1 MVSFKGGK
9 IMIDNNLVNELLE
22 KSKKI
27 EAQIEQ
33 DKHKSQELNNKLIEL
48 NTKKQQV
55 LDELKNLGVT
65 EETLDSTIENLCKE
79 VQDGIAKFE
88 ELNK

>member
-1 MVSFKGGK
+1 
-9 IMIDNNLVNELLE
+9 MINNALVNELLE

-27 EAQIEQ
+27 EQQIEE
-33 DKHKSQELNNKLIEL
+33 DKKKSQELNNKLIEL

-55 LDELKNLGVT
+55 LDELKSLGVT
-65 EETLDSTIENLCKE
+65 EETLDATIETLCKE
-79 VQDGIAKFE
+79 VQNGIAKFE

>member
-1 MVSFKGGK
+1 
-9 IMIDNNLVNELLE
+9 MIDNDLVNELLE

-27 EAQIEQ
+27 EKQIEE
-33 DKHKSQELNNKLIEL
+33 DKKKSQELNNKLIEL

-55 LDELKNLGVT
+55 LDELKSLGVT
-65 EETLDSTIENLCKE
+65 EETLDTTIETLCKE
-79 VQDGIAKFE
+79 VQNGIAKFE

>member
-33 DKHKSQELNNKLIEL
+33 DKKKSQELNNKLIEL

>member
-1 MVSFKGGK
+1 
-9 IMIDNNLVNELLE
+9 MIDNALVNELLE

-27 EAQIEQ
+27 EQQIEE
-33 DKHKSQELNNKLIEL
+33 DKKKSQELNNKLIEL

-55 LDELKNLGVT
+55 LDELKSLGVT
-65 EETLDSTIENLCKE
+65 EETLDATIETLCKE
-79 VQDGIAKFE
+79 VQNGIAKFE

>member
-1 MVSFKGGK
+1 
-9 IMIDNNLVNELLE
+9 MIDNDLVNELLE

-27 EAQIEQ
+27 EQQIEE
-33 DKHKSQELNNKLIEL
+33 DKKKSQELNNKLIEL

-55 LDELKNLGVT
+55 LDELKSLGVT
-65 EETLDSTIENLCKE
+65 EETLDSTIETLCKE
-79 VQDGIAKFE
+79 VQNGIAKFE

>member
-1 MVSFKGGK
+1 
-9 IMIDNNLVNELLE
+9 MIDNNLVNELLE

-33 DKHKSQELNNKLIEL
+33 DKQKSQELNNKLIEL

-55 LDELKNLGVT
+55 LDELKSLGVT
-65 EETLDSTIENLCKE
+65 EETLDSTIETLCKE
-79 VQDGIAKFE
+79 VQDGITKFE
-88 ELNK
+88 ELSK

>member
-33 DKHKSQELNNKLIEL
+33 DKQKSQELNNKLIEL

-55 LDELKNLGVT
+55 LDELKSLGVT
-65 EETLDSTIENLCKE
+65 EETLDCTIENLCKE

>member
-1 MVSFKGGK
+1 MVSFRGGK
-9 IMIDNNLVNELLE
+9 IMINNNLVNELLE

-33 DKHKSQELNNKLIEL
+33 DKQKSQELNNKLIEL

-55 LDELKNLGVT
+55 LDELKSLGVT
-65 EETLDSTIENLCKE
+65 EETLDSTIETLCKE

>member
-1 MVSFKGGK
+1 VSFKGSK
-9 IMIDNNLVNELLE
+9 IMIDNKLINELLE

-27 EAQIEQ
+27 EQQIEE
-33 DKHKSQELNNKLIEL
+33 DKKKSQELNNKLIEL

>member
-1 MVSFKGGK
+1 MVSFRGGK

-27 EAQIEQ
+27 EQQIEE
-33 DKHKSQELNNKLIEL
+33 DKKKSQELNNKLIEL

-55 LDELKNLGVT
+55 LDELKSLGVT

>member
-1 MVSFKGGK
+1 
-9 IMIDNNLVNELLE
+9 MIDNNLVNELLE

-33 DKHKSQELNNKLIEL
+33 DKQKSQELNNKLIEL

-55 LDELKNLGVT
+55 LDELKSLGVT
-65 EETLDSTIENLCKE
+65 EETLDSTIETLCEE
-79 VQDGIAKFE
+79 VQDGITKFE
-88 ELNK
+88 ELSK

>member
-1 MVSFKGGK
+1 MVSFRGGK

-33 DKHKSQELNNKLIEL
+33 DKQKSQELNNKLIEL

-55 LDELKNLGVT
+55 LDELKSLDVT
-65 EETLDSTIENLCKE
+65 EETLDSTIETLCKE

>member
-1 MVSFKGGK
+1 MSFRGGK

-27 EAQIEQ
+27 EAQIKE
-33 DKHKSQELNNKLIEL
+33 DKKKSQELNNKLIEL

-55 LDELKNLGVT
+55 LDELKSLGVT
-65 EETLDSTIENLCKE
+65 EETLDSTIKTLCKE
-79 VQDGIAKFE
+79 VQDGITKFE

>member
-27 EAQIEQ
+27 EQQIEE
-33 DKHKSQELNNKLIEL
+33 DKKKSQELNNKLIEL

-55 LDELKNLGVT
+55 LDELKSLGVT
-65 EETLDSTIENLCKE
+65 EDTLDSTIENLYKE

>member
-33 DKHKSQELNNKLIEL
+33 DKQKSQELNNKLIEL

-55 LDELKNLGVT
+55 LDELKSLGVT

-79 VQDGIAKFE
+79 VQDSINKFN
-88 ELNK
+88 ELYD

>member
-1 MVSFKGGK
+1 
-9 IMIDNNLVNELLE
+9 MIDNALVNELLE

-27 EAQIEQ
+27 EQQIEE
-33 DKHKSQELNNKLIEL
+33 DKKKSQELNNKIIEL

-55 LDELKNLGVT
+55 LDELKSLGVT
-65 EETLDSTIENLCKE
+65 EETLDTTIETLCQE
-79 VQDGIAKFE
+79 VQNGIAKFE

>member
-1 MVSFKGGK
+1 
-9 IMIDNNLVNELLE
+9 MIDNNLVNELLE

-33 DKHKSQELNNKLIEL
+33 DKQKSQELNNKLIEL

-55 LDELKNLGVT
+55 LDELKSLGVT
-65 EETLDSTIENLCKE
+65 EETLDVTIESLCKE

-88 ELNK
+88 ELSK

>member
-1 MVSFKGGK
+1 
-9 IMIDNNLVNELLE
+9 MIDNNLVNELLE

-33 DKHKSQELNNKLIEL
+33 DKQKSQELNNKLIEL

-55 LDELKNLGVT
+55 LDELKSLGVT
-65 EETLDSTIENLCKE
+65 EETLDATIETLCKE
-79 VQDGIAKFE
+79 VQDGIAKFQ
-88 ELNK
+88 ELSK

>member
-33 DKHKSQELNNKLIEL
+33 DKRKSQELNNKLIEL

-55 LDELKNLGVT
+55 LDELKSLGVT
-65 EETLDSTIENLCKE
+65 EDTLDSTIENLCKE

-88 ELNK
+88 EFNK

>member
-1 MVSFKGGK
+1 
-9 IMIDNNLVNELLE
+9 MINNALVNELLE

-27 EAQIEQ
+27 EQQIAE
-33 DKHKSQELNNKLIEL
+33 DKKKSQELNNKLIEL

-55 LDELKNLGVT
+55 LDELKSLGVT
-65 EETLDSTIENLCKE
+65 EETLDATIETLCKE
-79 VQDGIAKFE
+79 VQNGIAKFE

>member
-1 MVSFKGGK
+1 
-9 IMIDNNLVNELLE
+9 MIDNALVNELLE

-27 EAQIEQ
+27 EQQIEE
-33 DKHKSQELNNKLIEL
+33 DKKKSQELNNKLIEL

-55 LDELKNLGVT
+55 LDELKSLGVT
-65 EETLDSTIENLCKE
+65 EETLDTTIETLCKE
-79 VQDGIAKFE
+79 VQNGIAKFE

>member
-1 MVSFKGGK
+1 MVPFRGGK

-27 EAQIEQ
+27 EQQIEQ
-33 DKHKSQELNNKLIEL
+33 DKQKSQELNNKLIEL

-55 LDELKNLGVT
+55 LDELKSLGVT
-65 EETLDSTIENLCKE
+65 EETLDSTIETLCKE

>member
-1 MVSFKGGK
+1 
-9 IMIDNNLVNELLE
+9 MIDNALVNELLE

-33 DKHKSQELNNKLIEL
+33 DKQKSQELNNKLIEL

-55 LDELKNLGVT
+55 LDELKSLGVT
-65 EETLDSTIENLCKE
+65 EETLDATIETLCKE
-79 VQDGIAKFE
+79 VQNGIAKFE

>member
-1 MVSFKGGK
+1 
-9 IMIDNNLVNELLE
+9 MIDNNLVNELLE

-27 EAQIEQ
+27 EAQIKQ
-33 DKHKSQELNNKLIEL
+33 DKQKSQELNNKLIEL

-55 LDELKNLGVT
+55 LDELKSLNVT
-65 EETLDSTIENLCKE
+65 EETLDSTIENLYKE
-79 VQDGIAKFE
+79 VQDGIRKFE

>member
-1 MVSFKGGK
+1 
-9 IMIDNNLVNELLE
+9 MIDNNLVNELLE

-33 DKHKSQELNNKLIEL
+33 DKQKSQELNNKLTEL

-55 LDELKNLGVT
+55 LDELKSLGVT
-65 EETLDSTIENLCKE
+65 EETLDSTIETLCEE
-79 VQDGIAKFE
+79 VQDGITKFE
-88 ELNK
+88 ELSK

>member
-1 MVSFKGGK
+1 
-9 IMIDNNLVNELLE
+9 MIDNNLVNELLE

-65 EETLDSTIENLCKE
+65 EETLDSTIESLCKE

-88 ELNK
+88 ELSK

>member
-1 MVSFKGGK
+1 
-9 IMIDNNLVNELLE
+9 MIDNALVNELLE

-27 EAQIEQ
+27 EKQIEE
-33 DKHKSQELNNKLIEL
+33 DKKKSQELNNKLIEL

-55 LDELKNLGVT
+55 LDELKSLGVT
-65 EETLDSTIENLCKE
+65 EETLDATIETLCKE
-79 VQDGIAKFE
+79 VQNGIAKFE

>member
-1 MVSFKGGK
+1 
-9 IMIDNNLVNELLE
+9 MIDNNLVNELLE

-33 DKHKSQELNNKLIEL
+33 DKQKSQELNNKLIEL

-55 LDELKNLGVT
+55 LDELKSLGIT
-65 EETLDSTIENLCKE
+65 EETLDATIENLCKE
-79 VQDGIAKFE
+79 VQDSINKFN
-88 ELNK
+88 ELHD

>member
-1 MVSFKGGK
+1 
-9 IMIDNNLVNELLE
+9 MIDNNLVKELLE

-27 EAQIEQ
+27 EQQIAE
-33 DKHKSQELNNKLIEL
+33 DKQKSQELNNKLIEL

-55 LDELKNLGVT
+55 LDELKSLGVT
-65 EETLDSTIENLCKE
+65 EDALDSTIENLCKE

>member
-1 MVSFKGGK
+1 
-9 IMIDNNLVNELLE
+9 MIDNNLVNELLE

-27 EAQIEQ
+27 EQQIEE
-33 DKHKSQELNNKLIEL
+33 DKKKSQELNNKLIEL

-55 LDELKNLGVT
+55 LDELKSLGVT
-65 EETLDSTIENLCKE
+65 EDTLDSTIENLYKE

>member
-1 MVSFKGGK
+1 MVSFRGGK
-9 IMIDNNLVNELLE
+9 IMIDNALVNELLE

-27 EAQIEQ
+27 EQQIEE
-33 DKHKSQELNNKLIEL
+33 DKKKSQELNNKLIEL

-55 LDELKNLGVT
+55 LDELKSLGVT
-65 EETLDSTIENLCKE
+65 EETLDTTIETLCQE
-79 VQDGIAKFE
+79 VQNGIAKFE

>member
-1 MVSFKGGK
+1 
-9 IMIDNNLVNELLE
+9 MINNALVNELLE

-27 EAQIEQ
+27 EAQIEE
-33 DKHKSQELNNKLIEL
+33 DKKKSQELNNKLIEL

-55 LDELKNLGVT
+55 LDELKSLGVT
-65 EETLDSTIENLCKE
+65 EETLDTTIETLCKE
-79 VQDGIAKFE
+79 VQNGIAKFE

>member
-1 MVSFKGGK
+1 
-9 IMIDNNLVNELLE
+9 MIDNNLVNELLE

-27 EAQIEQ
+27 EAQIEE
-33 DKHKSQELNNKLIEL
+33 DKKKSQELNNKLIEL

-55 LDELKNLGVT
+55 LDELKSLGVT
-65 EETLDSTIENLCKE
+65 EETLDATIETLCQE
-79 VQDGIAKFE
+79 VQNGITKFE

>member
-1 MVSFKGGK
+1 
-9 IMIDNNLVNELLE
+9 MIDNNLVNELLE

-33 DKHKSQELNNKLIEL
+33 DKQKSQELNNKLIEL

-55 LDELKNLGVT
+55 LDELKSLGVT
-65 EETLDSTIENLCKE
+65 EDTLDSTIENLYKE

>member
-27 EAQIEQ
+27 EQQIEE
-33 DKHKSQELNNKLIEL
+33 DKKKSQELNNKLIEL

-55 LDELKNLGVT
+55 LDELKSLGVT

>member
-1 MVSFKGGK
+1 
-9 IMIDNNLVNELLE
+9 MINKEQVDEILR
-22 KSKKI
+22 KSKEIEEQI
-27 EAQIEQ
+27 EANKQ
-33 DKHKSQELNNKLIEL
+33 KSQELNNKLIEL

-55 LDELKNLGVT
+55 LDELKSLGVT
-65 EETLDSTIENLCKE
+65 EETLDSTIETLCKE